1 MRKRILSLP
10 EIQSQLAVL
19 MPMILKKNP
28 VLAFLFPR
36 MFLVTK
42 LLLMLMMN
50 LLKFNLFTKLSQIV
64 NMKLISTIQIILK
77 LVQKSLRNTRIWKIR
92 WSLLRKSP
100 NSYSFLNRRLKQK
113 ERKKKTKVLIA
124 FTRPF
129 ESFLR
134 LISLFNSSPFLLFL
148 IHLILF
154 YFY

>member
-1 MRKRILSLP
+1 MRKRISSLP

-42 LLLMLMMN
+42 LLSMSMMN
-50 LLKFNLFTKLSQIV
+50 LLKFNSFTKLSQIV

-100 NSYSFLNRRLKQK
+100 NSYSF
-113 ERKKKTKVLIA
+113 
-124 FTRPF
+124 F
-129 ESFLR
+129 
-134 LISLFNSSPFLLFL
+134 
-148 IHLILF
+148 
-154 YFY
+154 